1 MTPHQTL
8 AVAVRLF
15 AVVIAL
21 YAARE
26 LLSYLIAFGQVN
38 DSIAPGLVVGVLLL
52 FGAAAAVLWFFPKS
66 VARGLLASSNDAP
79 AAPST
84 PDAWLAVG
92 SALIGL
98 WLAASAFAILARNL
112 SLLFLF
118 WSDARIDRS
127 DFLGGILYGA
137 AELVAGLAL
146 MFGATRIRNFLVWA
160 RTAGLPKSPD

>member
-26 LLSYLIAFGQVN
+26 LLSYLIAFGER
-38 DSIAPGLVVGVLLL
+38 DKAFAPAVVVGILLL
-52 FGAAAAVLWFFPKS
+52 FGAVAAVLWFFPKS
-66 VARGLLASSNDAP
+66 IARGLLASSNDAP
-79 AAPST
+79 AAPSA
-84 PDAWLAVG
+84 PDAWLGVG

-98 WLAASAFAILARNL
+98 WLTASAFAILARNL
-112 SLLFLF
+112 MLLWVF
-118 WSDARIDRS
+118 WAEAMDRS
-127 DFLGGILYGA
+127 GLLGGLVYGA
-137 AELVAGLAL
+137 AELVVGLAL
-146 MFGATRIRNFLVWA
+146 IFGATGIRNFLVWA